1 MAVIEVLWHP
11 THLKIKNEHLGL
23 VPHNIQNSW
32 ENLLEDGM
40 VIELPAKFEVFILR
54 EIGYHLQSLIFFF
67 RHAGNNDSGHRCK
80 ISVVRLA
87 EENSL

>member
-1 MAVIEVLWHP
+1 MAVIEVLRHP
-11 THLKIKNEHLGL
+11 THLKIKNGHPGL
-23 VPHNIQNSW
+23 VPHNIQNPW

-40 VIELPAKFEVFILR
+40 VIELPAKFKVFILR
-54 EIGYHLQSLIFFF
+54 ELLEHLLSLIFFF

-87 EENSL
+87 EEHPL